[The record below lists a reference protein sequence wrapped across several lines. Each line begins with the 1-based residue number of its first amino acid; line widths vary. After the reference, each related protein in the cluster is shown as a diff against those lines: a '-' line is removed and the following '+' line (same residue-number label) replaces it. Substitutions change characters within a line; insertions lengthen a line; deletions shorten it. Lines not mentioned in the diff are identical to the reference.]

1 MVSDHLQ
8 QFVIVPNIFSNS
20 HLGSKSNIYKRDSTK
35 LDQENC
41 TTLDYLAEDWN
52 SVIKKEEGGVNLSFQ
67 SFLSKINFIFDKYV
81 PLKKV
86 SKHKLKFKSKPWIRS
101 GIHKIISVKK
111 KLLYKFIKLKDAV

>member
-1 MVSDHLQ
+1 M
-8 QFVIVPNIFSNS
+8 PNIFSNS

-67 SFLSKINFIFDKYV
+67 NFHSKINFIFDKYV